1 MKKKLT
7 VIIPSYNFENY
18 IEDCVISVYNQKTN
32 FEFDVILRDDGS
44 TDNTKEKLKSLQIR
58 FPNITILDGEQN
70 VGSFE
75 NIKILH
81 EKSNSDYISYL
92 DGDDLFTDNEMLQK
106 QVDFL
111 DENPEY
117 VMSFTGCRYL
127 QENGDIHPNDT
138 RYICS
143 VKDIITTEDLLEK
156 NFVGFG
162 RVFRNIPEILKSYFK
177 DVMNVDWCMSY
188 ELSKFGP
195 IRYLDFPSGLY
206 RISDS
211 GVYSKISEEKKVFE
225 FNKVKNLINEN
236 YFNEKYKTLTIID
249 SFVSN
254 NSVLLK
260 LKESISKL
268 KRHGNKIL
276 LVSNTV
282 PPDEVIKTVDY
293 FLYNHENKLFSQNFD
308 DINYCDLWKAFPQI
322 TIHEISEEFQKHG
335 LSVLSNIF
343 NCLDLAKSL
352 GYTHFQRLEVDDLY
366 SEKGLEYMK
375 TIPKLCSEKNK
386 KSLFYFNE
394 GKDVSFHYF
403 YSEIN
408 FFFKNFPRVDSE
420 ESYKE
425 FLKNSGFGKSFK
437 PVEIYLYHNLKNGD
451 LNNVLIKNGEHEMNS
466 DFEGTIWNTETSQS
480 TLHYKYEGCSTKIYN
495 VSESNSVGVVSY
507 NYNNYS
513 VKRKIVV
520 ILKNRVE
527 TIYHHLDYFDAWAY
541 NIFDNDLV
549 KILVYDAETN
559 RLLYES
565 ENKDIK
571 DYIELK

>member
-1 MKKKLT
+1 MMKKLS
-7 VIIPSYNFENY
+7 VLVPSYNFASY
-18 IEDCVISVYNQKTN
+18 ITDCINSIYKQKTN
-32 FEFDVILRDDGS
+32 FEFDVIVRDDGS
-44 TDNTKEKLKSLQIR
+44 NDNTKDILNDLKR
-58 FPNITILDGEQN
+58 VYPNLVVLDGSVN
-70 VGSFE
+70 LGAFE
-75 NIKILH
+75 NIKLLY
-81 EKSNSDYISYL
+81 KSANSEYVAYL
-92 DGDDLFTDNEMLQK
+92 DGDDLFGDDDKLQK
-106 QVDFL
+106 QVEFL
-111 DENPEY
+111 DENLDY

-127 QENGDIHPNDT
+127 YEDGKIHPDDS
-138 RYICS
+138 RVICG
-143 VKDIITTEDLLEK
+143 VKDIVTTEDLIEK
-156 NFVGFG
+156 NYVGFG
-162 RVFRNIPEILKSYFK
+162 KVFRNTPNILKEKYSNLPY
-177 DVMNVDWCMSY
+177 VDWPMAY
-188 ELSKFGP
+188 ELSKYGLIAYQDFFG
-195 IRYLDFPSGLY
+195 GLY
-206 RISDS
+206 RISDD
-211 GVYSKISEEKKVFE
+211 GAYSKIPKEEKVKGFNLVRNTIREDYFE
-225 FNKVKNLINEN
+225 
-236 YFNEKYKTLTIID
+236 EKYKTLTIID

-308 DINYCDLWKAFPQI
+308 DINYCDLWKDFPQI

-366 SEKGLEYMK
+366 SEKGCEYMK
-375 TIPKLCSEKNK
+375 TVPKLCSEKNK

-403 YSEIN
+403 YSEID

-480 TLHYKYEGCSTKIYN
+480 TLHHKYEGCSTKIYN

-520 ILKNRVE
+520 ILKDRVE